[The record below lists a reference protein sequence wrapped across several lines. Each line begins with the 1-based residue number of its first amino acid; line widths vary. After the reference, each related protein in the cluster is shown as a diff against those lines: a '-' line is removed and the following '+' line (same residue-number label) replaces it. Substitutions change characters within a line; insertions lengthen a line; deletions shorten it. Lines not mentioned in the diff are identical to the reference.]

1 MIYISQGHE
10 KGIGLEVFFKSI
22 LSLGNTKNYI
32 LVAFRKSIEETLN
45 SLQVN
50 YSFSEKHLILN
61 KFLKLSFIEPTF
73 KDSETIS
80 CLNYCLD
87 IMTSNDVLFT
97 LPSSKDQFIS
107 DNLQSNGHT
116 EYFREYFKIKDLSMF
131 FNLNDS
137 NVLLLSDHIPLKDVS
152 TFLTEEII
160 INKVMNCLKFKQFK
174 DVYFSGINPHAGE
187 EGLLGNEDKII
198 NKAINKLKA
207 NYKNINFHGPLSGD
221 TLYFN
226 KSLDNLL
233 VYSFHDQALAAFK
246 THNKLFG
253 ANITLGMPFIRYS
266 VDHGTAFNLFGKNV
280 ADYRGC
286 LNILRSLT

>member
-137 NVLLLSDHIPLKDVS
+137 NVLLLSDHIPLKNVS